1 MHIAVSKKLGDTK
14 GPHSVSFQIAHGT
27 ERHDC
32 ILKTRFPTKDQAKKY
47 LLSNW
52 PTIERLARDAVATGH
67 IKDNQIRLRM
77 L

>member
-1 MHIAVSKKLGDTK
+1 MRTITSTKLGATK

-32 ILKTRFPTKDQAKKY
+32 ILKTKFATKDQAKKY
-47 LLSNW
+47 LLTNW
-52 PTIERLARDAVATGH
+52 PTIDRLARDAVATGH
-67 IKDNQIRLRM
+67 VKDGQVQLAM

>member
-1 MHIAVSKKLGDTK
+1 MRTVTSKKLGETK

-32 ILKTRFPTKDQAKKY
+32 ILKTKFPTKEQAKKY

-67 IKDNQIRLRM
+67 VKDGQVRLVM

>member
-1 MHIAVSKKLGDTK
+1 MRTITSAKLGATT

-32 ILKTRFPTKDQAKKY
+32 ILKTRFPTKEQAKKY
-47 LLSNW
+47 LLTNW
-52 PTIERLARDAVATGH
+52 PTIERLARDAVAAGH
-67 IKDNQIRLRM
+67 VRGGQVRLVM